1 MEELNLFPESVDK
14 SLDVLCLNFGT
25 KEALV
30 SLKLVTELR
39 KRGVMSDLYPSDVKI
54 QKQFK
59 YANNRKV
66 PYVILLGAEEL
77 ENNSFVVKYMES
89 GNQITYALSEVDKFV
104 ATLE

>member
-1 MEELNLFPESVDK
+1 M
-14 SLDVLCLNFGT
+14 
-25 KEALV
+25 
-30 SLKLVTELR
+30 
-39 KRGVMSDLYPSDVKI
+39 KI

-89 GNQITYALSEVDKFV
+89 GDQITYALSEVDKFV
-104 ATLE
+104 STLN